1 MIFLGLCPG
10 IFFGTAAEGESKIRN
25 IATGWIKTSG
35 VNIENMGLSR
45 RA

>member
-1 MIFLGLCPG
+1 MEEKEVSGDAT
-10 IFFGTAAEGESKIRN
+10 GTAAEGESKIRN